1 MLLLLPT
8 LVLIASISAEDPVKQ
23 DCPKLK
29 EVENGKITVVDGVA
43 KLKCVGKN
51 FKAKETSCKV
61 RRPTGMKVTYSQNPK
76 NGRVEAKTVATV
88 LCKKTKEVTEL
99 KCIGGK
105 WTPAWKTIKCAK
117 LEADKGDKETC
128 KMRKAPKGGQVL
140 FSTRPYPGNR
150 VAVNTTAT
158 ITCKKTKEIHT
169 LLCKNGKWKPSW
181 KTVTCVGTPEKKPKK
196 VTCKARR
203 APVGGRV
210 DFSTRRMPGNRVAVN
225 TIATITCKDTNETH
239 TLHCKDGKWKPRW
252 KKVTCKPKKE
262 KPEGPVDEPMPLPA

>member
-51 FKAKETSCKV
+51 FKAKAPKKLECKD
-61 RRPTGMKVTYSQNPK
+61 GS
-76 NGRVEAKTVATV
+76 
-88 LCKKTKEVTEL
+88 
-99 KCIGGK
+99 
-105 WTPAWKTIKCAK
+105 WTPA
-117 LEADKGDKETC
+117 EF
-128 KMRKAPKGGQVL
+128 GGCVKQ
-140 FSTRPYPGNR
+140 
-150 VAVNTTAT
+150 
-158 ITCKKTKEIHT
+158 KIHT